1 MSLDP
6 SVGDCDLPLIFE
18 DTSQPLFSGL
28 SVHLPVPFT
37 GIIGAS
43 EAQTNVTTNGCRGC
57 PAERPSRRY
66 LAADSS
72 LHSFTSLAP
81 VALSTTSSRGRPTMN
96 PTPIEP
102 FT

>member
-6 SVGDCDLPLIFE
+6 SVADCDLTLIFE

-43 EAQTNVTTNGCRGC
+43 EAQTNVTTKRVQGLPG
-57 PAERPSRRY
+57 
-66 LAADSS
+66 
-72 LHSFTSLAP
+72 
-81 VALSTTSSRGRPTMN
+81 
-96 PTPIEP
+96 
-102 FT
+102 